1 MGEVKVQCQLS
12 NPLKPGGGELSVNA
26 LVDTGAVMVLV
37 GRDIADKLGLRPLGK
52 TVAIL
57 ADESKLELERAGPLR
72 VQIGERVTH
81 VDCLVGEPL
90 VEPLIGQLA
99 LEALDLVVDCPRRTV
114 GPRPDSPAYPSY
126 KLK

>member
-26 LVDTGAVMVLV
+26 LVDIGVMVLV
-37 GRDIADKLGLRPLGK
+37 GRDVADKLGLRPLGK

-90 VEPLIGQLA
+90 S
-99 LEALDLVVDCPRRTV
+99 
-114 GPRPDSPAYPSY
+114 SP
-126 KLK
+126 